1 MGPRMTSEEEM
12 IEANRLQRAT
22 DRGYLSFT
30 WNGER
35 GYLRMNEVESI
46 IPGVMTNGKTG
57 TVITLRSGA
66 TFGATE
72 SVDTL
77 IIRMRKL

>member
-1 MGPRMTSEEEM
+1 MTYDEEV
-12 IEANRLQRAT
+12 IEASRVQRAT

-35 GYLRMNEVESI
+35 GYIRMDDVKAI
-46 IPGVMTNGKTG
+46 IPGVLANGKKG
-57 TVITLRSGA
+57 SVITIGSGA

-77 IIRMRKL
+77 IRRMRKL